1 MPRHSKN
8 NTAGSVF
15 TYHETKSLEYGT
27 KRQRLGRESFRDF
40 DACFL
45 CLQTARDP
53 VACSKGHLACR
64 ECLYEAY
71 LQQKQT
77 IKREQ
82 LLLEQKLADLE
93 EKKRQTELETKQ
105 ALLNEFEKTQTSMLN
120 QRIPFSTNN
129 KDNNN
134 TSSSSSSSIKNNNNN
149 NNDKNTSETSSVS
162 QISIGKGVKRKLEDE
177 INTNSERNI
186 QKASEKIE
194 NSKASPN
201 TKLKSSFWLPTMTP
215 HAEIQTQNE
224 IKPIQTQPLCHAT
237 KETHPLTMKGLIEVK
252 FHKDSDGKPTCPA
265 CLKSL
270 SNSTKLSVMRQ
281 CGHVICQKCVDM
293 FVKKTKKCYV
303 CEEKTKTKD
312 IIDMTIEGTGY
323 TSGSSVAI
331 AERFD
336 LSFQ

>member
-27 KRQRLGRESFRDF
+27 KRNF

-82 LLLEQKLADLE
+82 QLLEQKLANLE
-93 EKKRQTELETKQ
+93 EKKRQTESEAKQ
-105 ALLNEFEKTQTSMLN
+105 TLLNEFEKTQTSMLN
-120 QRIPFSTNN
+120 QRIPFSKNN
-129 KDNNN
+129 KDNSN
-134 TSSSSSSSIKNNNNN
+134 TSSSTSSIKNN

-162 QISIGKGVKRKLEDE
+162 HKSIGVKRKLEDE
-177 INTNSERNI
+177 INANVEKNI
-186 QKASEKIE
+186 QKASEKLE
-194 NSKASPN
+194 NSKASSN

-237 KETHPLTMKGLIEVK
+237 KESHPLTMKGLIEVK
-252 FHKDSDGKPTCPA
+252 FHNDSDGKPTCPA